1 MAESNVK
8 LRVDARDAVNALQ
21 QTNRAT
27 EKLNRTLGKTEKRAA
42 TATGNIQRMGVSF
55 RTTAASI
62 VAITGAVT
70 FFSRSLNVLGERQA
84 DAAALANGLQKLGK
98 GEAELKRL
106 QKAADELGKATLFNQ
121 EDFDAGFALLTSFTS
136 IGVNSFERVA
146 EAAADVAQITGQD
159 VSSSLL
165 QLAKALQDPVRGLT
179 ALSRSGTTFT
189 DQQKEQIKALV
200 ESGRQLEAQDLI
212 LREIETQYGNA
223 ARAAGSAGYAGAV
236 DSLGESFRDFQERLA
251 RGVEPAVQ
259 GTLVAL
265 TDLFDLINKIPEPV
279 GKAALG
285 IGATATAIIALKA
298 AAAAAIPVVKALFAL
313 VVLNPFVALAAG
325 ITAATVAL
333 AGYRNE
339 SERIADAAVGGGA
352 AEVQAARAQLIETEQ
367 QISLKKLELA
377 DATGKKAQQ
386 IRRELKRLRD
396 DAETLRKSIP
406 RVTDPAAK
414 DVENAI
420 KPTGGLPKPEPDKKK
435 TGKTDLDRQQEA
447 ASRLLKTLE
456 ERQTLATALTSD
468 EQKMLQ
474 LKIDQANVDEQ
485 FPLLSAE
492 TRKNIKDQLEALY
505 AQENVTQS
513 LKDAAA
519 KRAQEEQ
526 KLADKQAEQAKKLK
540 DLYKNVGTAIENSI
554 VDGIMG
560 AIDGTQTLQE
570 TVSGLLKDIGKMFLQ
585 FAIRGLLQSTGLPMF
600 AAEGAYVSGPT
611 NAVVGEGGES
621 EYIIPESKMR
631 ESMARYSRGARGSA
645 VIPNS
650 GASGTSGEGGGTAVA
665 APIDVRYTVERINSV
680 DYVTADQFQDG
691 MRQAASQGAK
701 QGEQQTLKRLQMS
714 GSTRKR
720 LGL

>member
-21 QTNRAT
+21 QTNRAS
-27 EKLNRTLGKTEKRAA
+27 EKLNNTLGRTEKRAA

-200 ESGRQLEAQDLI
+200 ESGKQLEAQDLI

-285 IGATATAIIALKA
+285 VGATATAIIALKA
-298 AAAAAIPVVKALFAL
+298 AAAAAIPVVKTLFAL
-313 VVLNPFVALAAG
+313 VAANPFVALAAG

-339 SERIADAAVGGGA
+339 SERIADAAVGGDA
-352 AEVQAARAQLIETEQ
+352 AAVQAARARLLETEQ
-367 QISLKKLELA
+367 EISLKKLELEGA
-377 DATGKKAQQ
+377 RGRKAQQ
-386 IRRELKRLRD
+386 IKRELARLRS
-396 DAETLRKSIP
+396 DAEALRKSIP
-406 RVTDPAAK
+406 KVADSAATA
-414 DVENAI
+414 ENQI
-420 KPTGGLPKPEPDKKK
+420 TPTSGLPKKDKGDDKEAKRLERIAEASADRVRSLEEQTLLASALTEEERTQFKRQIAIANILENKRGLTDDQLKAELEATLALHDQLDLTKKIKEENEDRAKKK
-435 TGKTDLDRQQEA
+435 KEA
-447 ASRLLKTLE
+447 DDKEAERVKELKRFYQGVADT
-456 ERQTLATALTSD
+456 
-468 EQKMLQ
+468 
-474 LKIDQANVDEQ
+474 IQA
-485 FPLLSAE
+485 
-492 TRKNIKDQLEALY
+492 
-505 AQENVTQS
+505 
-513 LKDAAA
+513 
-519 KRAQEEQ
+519 
-526 KLADKQAEQAKKLK
+526 
-540 DLYKNVGTAIENSI
+540 GI
-554 VDGIMG
+554 VDGIMD
-560 AIDGTQTLQE
+560 AIDGTKSLQE
-570 TVSGLLKDIGKMFLQ
+570 SLSGILKSVGRMFLNQ
-585 FAIRGLLQSTGLPMF
+585 AIGSIMPKF
-600 AAEGAYVSGPT
+600 NAEGGYVSGAT
-611 NAVVGEGGES
+611 NAVVGEAGP

-645 VIPNS
+645 VIPEN
-650 GASGTSGEGGGTAVA
+650 GDGGTNGMGGGTAVA

-680 DYVTADQFQDG
+680 DYVTADQFQRG
-691 MRQAASQGAK
+691 LQQAAAQGAT
-701 QGEQQTLKRLQMS
+701 QGEQRALTTLRQNTS
-714 GSTRKR
+714 QRKR
-720 LGL
+720 IGL

>member
-21 QTNRAT
+21 QTNRAS
-27 EKLNRTLGKTEKRAA
+27 EKLNNTLGKTEKRAA

-251 RGVEPAVQ
+251 QGVEPAVQ

-279 GKAALG
+279 GQAALG
-285 IGATATAIIALKA
+285 VGATATAIIALKA
-298 AAAAAIPVVKALFAL
+298 AAAAAIPVVKTLFAL
-313 VVLNPFVALAAG
+313 VVANPFVALAAG
-325 ITAATVAL
+325 VTAATVAL

-339 SERIADAAVGGGA
+339 SERIADAAVGGDA
-352 AEVQAARAQLIETEQ
+352 AAVQAARARLLETEQ
-367 QISLKKLELA
+367 EISLKKLELEG
-377 DATGKKAQQ
+377 ATAQKAQQ

-406 RVTDPAAK
+406 KVADPAAK
-414 DVENAI
+414 DVENVI
-420 KPTGGLPKPEPDKKK
+420 KPTGGLPKLDKKK
-435 TGKTDLDRQQEA
+435 TGKTDLERQQEA
-447 ASRLLKTLE
+447 ASKLLKTLE

-468 EQKMLQ
+468 EQRMLQ
-474 LKIDQANVDEQ
+474 LKIDQANVDEK

-492 TRKNIKDQLEALY
+492 TRDNIKEQLEALY
-505 AQENVTQS
+505 AQENVTQA
-513 LKDAAA
+513 LKDAADDRA
-519 KRAQEEQ
+519 KKEKEV
-526 KLADKQAEQAKKLK
+526 ADKQAEQAKKLE

-570 TVSGLLKDIGKMFLQ
+570 TVAGLLKDIGKMFLQ
-585 FAIRGLLQSTGLPMF
+585 FAVRGLLQSTGLPMF
-600 AAEGAYVSGPT
+600 AAEGGYVSGAT
-611 NAVVGEGGES
+611 NAVVGEAGP

-631 ESMARYSRGARGSA
+631 ESMARYSRGARGAA
-645 VIPNS
+645 VIPEN
-650 GASGTSGEGGGTAVA
+650 GEGGTNGMGGGTAVA
-665 APIDVRYTVERINSV
+665 APIDVRFSVERINSV
-680 DYVTADQFQDG
+680 DYVTADQFQRG
-691 MRQAASQGAK
+691 MQQAAAQGAT
-701 QGEQQTLKRLQMS
+701 QGEQRALTTLRQNTS
-714 GSTRKR
+714 QRR
-720 LGL
+720 RIGL

>member
-21 QTNRAT
+21 QTNRAS
-27 EKLNRTLGKTEKRAA
+27 EKLNNTLGRTEKRAA

-70 FFSRSLNVLGERQA
+70 FLSRSLNVLGERQA
-84 DAAALANGLQKLGK
+84 DAAALANGLQKLGR

-159 VSSSLL
+159 VKSSLL

-189 DQQKEQIKALV
+189 DQQKKQIKALV
-200 ESGRQLEAQDLI
+200 ESGKQLEAQDLI

-251 RGVEPAVQ
+251 QGVTPAVN
-259 GTLVAL
+259 GTLTAL
-265 TDLFDLINKIPEPV
+265 TDLFDLLNQIPEPV
-279 GKAALG
+279 GQAALG
-285 IGATATAIIALKA
+285 IGATAAAIVALKT
-298 AAAAAIPVVKALFAL
+298 AAAAAIPVVKTLFAFL
-313 VVLNPFVALAAG
+313 VANPFVALAAG

-339 SERIADAAVGGGA
+339 SERIADAAVGGDA
-352 AEVQAARAQLIETEQ
+352 AAVQAARARLLETEQ
-367 QISLKKLELA
+367 EISLKKLELEGA
-377 DATGKKAQQ
+377 RGQKAQQ

-396 DAETLRKSIP
+396 DAEALRKSIP
-406 RVTDPAAK
+406 KVADPAAA
-414 DVENAI
+414 ENKI
-420 KPTGGLPKPEPDKKK
+420 TPTGGLPKPDEKKK
-435 TGKTDLDRQQEA
+435 TGKTDLERQQEA
-447 ASRLLKTLE
+447 ASKLLKTLE

-492 TRKNIKDQLEALY
+492 TRDNIKDQLEALY
-505 AQENVTQS
+505 AQENVTQA
-513 LKDAAA
+513 LKDAADDRA
-519 KRAQEEQ
+519 KKEQEV
-526 KLADKQAEQAKKLK
+526 ADKQAEQAKKLE

-585 FAIRGLLQSTGLPMF
+585 FAVRGLLSSTGLPMF
-600 AAEGAYVSGPT
+600 AAEGGYVSGAT
-611 NAVVGEGGES
+611 NAVVGEAGP

-645 VIPNS
+645 VIPEN
-650 GASGTSGEGGGTAVA
+650 GEGGTSGAGGGTAVA

-680 DYVTADQFQDG
+680 DYVTADQFQSG
-691 MRQAASQGAK
+691 MRQAADQGAK
-701 QGEQQTLKRLQMS
+701 QGEQRALLTLRQNTS
-714 GSTRKR
+714 QRRRIGI
-720 LGL
+720 

>member
-21 QTNRAT
+21 QTNRASQQ
-27 EKLNRTLGKTEKRAA
+27 LNNTLGKTEKRAA

-70 FFSRSLNVLGERQA
+70 FLSRSLNVLGEREA
-84 DAAALANGLQKLGK
+84 DAAALSNGLQKLGK

-159 VSSSLL
+159 VKSSLL

-200 ESGRQLEAQDLI
+200 ESGKQLEAQDLI
-212 LREIETQYGNA
+212 LKEIETQYGNA
-223 ARAAGSAGYAGAV
+223 ARAAGSAGYAGSV

-251 RGVEPAVQ
+251 RGVTPAVN
-259 GTLVAL
+259 GTLAAL
-265 TDLFDLINKIPEPV
+265 TDLFDLLNQIPEPV
-279 GKAALG
+279 GQAALG

-298 AAAAAIPVVKALFAL
+298 AAAAAIPVVKTLFAL
-313 VVLNPFVALAAG
+313 VVANPFVALAAG

-339 SERIADAAVGGGA
+339 SERIADAALGGGA

-367 QISLKKLELA
+367 EISLKKLELR
-377 DATGKKAQQ
+377 DATGRKAQQ
-386 IRRELKRLRD
+386 IKRELARLRS
-396 DAETLRKSIP
+396 DAEALRKSIP
-406 RVTDPAAK
+406 KVADSAATA
-414 DVENAI
+414 ENQI
-420 KPTGGLPKPEPDKKK
+420 TPTGGLPKKDKGDDKEAKRLERIAEASAARVRSLEEQTLLASALTQEERTQFERQIAIANILENKRGLTEDQLKAEIEATLALHEQLDLTKKIKEENEDRDKKK
-435 TGKTDLDRQQEA
+435 KEA
-447 ASRLLKTLE
+447 DDKEA
-456 ERQTLATALTSD
+456 ER
-468 EQKMLQ
+468 
-474 LKIDQANVDEQ
+474 V
-485 FPLLSAE
+485 
-492 TRKNIKDQLEALY
+492 
-505 AQENVTQS
+505 
-513 LKDAAA
+513 
-519 KRAQEEQ
+519 
-526 KLADKQAEQAKKLK
+526 KKLE
-540 DLYKNVGTAIENSI
+540 DLYKKVGTAIENSI

-585 FAIRGLLQSTGLPMF
+585 FAVRGMLQSTGLPMF
-600 AAEGAYVSGPT
+600 AAEGGYVSGAT
-611 NAVVGEGGES
+611 NAVVGEAGP

-645 VIPNS
+645 VIPEN
-650 GASGTSGEGGGTAVA
+650 GEGGTNGMSGGTVVA
-665 APIDVRYTVERINSV
+665 APIDVRFSVERINSV
-680 DYVTADQFQDG
+680 DYVTADQFQRG
-691 MRQAASQGAK
+691 MQQAAVDGAK
-701 QGEQQTLKRLQMS
+701 QGEQRALTTLRQNTS
-714 GSTRKR
+714 QRR
-720 LGL
+720 RIGL

>member
-8 LRVDARDAVNALQ
+8 LRVDARDAVNALR
-21 QTNRAT
+21 QTNRAS
-27 EKLNRTLGKTEKRAA
+27 EKLNNTLGKTEKRAA

-106 QKAADELGKATLFNQ
+106 QKAADELGKVTLFNQ

-200 ESGRQLEAQDLI
+200 ESGKQLEAQDLI

-265 TDLFDLINKIPEPV
+265 TDLFDLINQIPEPV

-298 AAAAAIPVVKALFAL
+298 AAAAAIPVVKTLFAL
-313 VVLNPFVALAAG
+313 VVANPFVALAAG

-339 SERIADAAVGGGA
+339 SERIADAALGGGA

-367 QISLKKLELA
+367 EISLKKLELR
-377 DATGKKAQQ
+377 DATGREAQQ
-386 IRRELKRLRD
+386 IKRELARLRS
-396 DAETLRKSIP
+396 DAEALRKSIP
-406 RVTDPAAK
+406 KVADSAATA
-414 DVENAI
+414 ENQI
-420 KPTGGLPKPEPDKKK
+420 TPTGGLPKKDKGDDK
-435 TGKTDLDRQQEA
+435 EA
-447 ASRLLKTLE
+447 KRLERIAEASAARVRSLE
-456 ERQTLATALTSD
+456 EQTLLASALTQEERTQFERQIAIANILENKRKLTD
-468 EQKMLQ
+468 DQ
-474 LKIDQANVDEQ
+474 LK
-485 FPLLSAE
+485 AE
-492 TRKNIKDQLEALY
+492 LEATL
-505 AQENVTQS
+505 A
-513 LKDAAA
+513 LH
-519 KRAQEEQ
+519 EQ
-526 KLADKQAEQAKKLK
+526 L
-540 DLYKNVGTAIENSI
+540 DLTTRGGQHTTTEY
-554 VDGIMG
+554 
-560 AIDGTQTLQE
+560 QTL
-570 TVSGLLKDIGKMFLQ
+570 
-585 FAIRGLLQSTGLPMF
+585 LPT
-600 AAEGAYVSGPT
+600 P
-611 NAVVGEGGES
+611 
-621 EYIIPESKMR
+621 
-631 ESMARYSRGARGSA
+631 
-645 VIPNS
+645 
-650 GASGTSGEGGGTAVA
+650 
-665 APIDVRYTVERINSV
+665 
-680 DYVTADQFQDG
+680 
-691 MRQAASQGAK
+691 
-701 QGEQQTLKRLQMS
+701 
-714 GSTRKR
+714 
-720 LGL
+720 

>member
-8 LRVDARDAVNALQ
+8 LRVDARDAVNALR
-21 QTNRAT
+21 QTNRAS
-27 EKLNRTLGKTEKRAA
+27 EKLNNTLGKTEKRAA

-106 QKAADELGKATLFNQ
+106 QKAADELGKVTLFNQ

-200 ESGRQLEAQDLI
+200 ESGKQLEAQDLI

-265 TDLFDLINKIPEPV
+265 TDLFDLINQIPEPV

-298 AAAAAIPVVKALFAL
+298 AAAAAIPVVKTLFAL
-313 VVLNPFVALAAG
+313 VVANPFVALAAG

-339 SERIADAAVGGGA
+339 SERIADAALGGGA

-367 QISLKKLELA
+367 EISLKKLELR
-377 DATGKKAQQ
+377 DATGREAQQ
-386 IRRELKRLRD
+386 IKRELARLRS
-396 DAETLRKSIP
+396 DAEALRKSIP
-406 RVTDPAAK
+406 KVADSAATA
-414 DVENAI
+414 ENQI
-420 KPTGGLPKPEPDKKK
+420 TPTSGLPKKDKGDDKEAKRLERIAEASADRVRSLEEQTLLASALTEEERTQFKRQIAIANILENKRGLTDDQLKAELEATLALHDQLDLTKKIKEENEDRAKKK
-435 TGKTDLDRQQEA
+435 KEA
-447 ASRLLKTLE
+447 DDKEAERVKELKRFYQGVADT
-456 ERQTLATALTSD
+456 
-468 EQKMLQ
+468 
-474 LKIDQANVDEQ
+474 IQA
-485 FPLLSAE
+485 
-492 TRKNIKDQLEALY
+492 
-505 AQENVTQS
+505 
-513 LKDAAA
+513 
-519 KRAQEEQ
+519 
-526 KLADKQAEQAKKLK
+526 
-540 DLYKNVGTAIENSI
+540 GI
-554 VDGIMG
+554 VDGIMD
-560 AIDGTQTLQE
+560 AIDGTKSLQE
-570 TVSGLLKDIGKMFLQ
+570 SLSGILKSVGRMFLNQ
-585 FAIRGLLQSTGLPMF
+585 AIGSIMPKF
-600 AAEGAYVSGPT
+600 NAEGGYVSGAT
-611 NAVVGEGGES
+611 NAVVGEAGP

-645 VIPNS
+645 VIPEN
-650 GASGTSGEGGGTAVA
+650 GDGGTNGMGGGTAVA

-680 DYVTADQFQDG
+680 DYVTADQFQRG
-691 MRQAASQGAK
+691 LQQAAANGAK
-701 QGEQQTLKRLQMS
+701 QGEQRALTTLRQNTS
-714 GSTRKR
+714 QRR
-720 LGL
+720 RIGL